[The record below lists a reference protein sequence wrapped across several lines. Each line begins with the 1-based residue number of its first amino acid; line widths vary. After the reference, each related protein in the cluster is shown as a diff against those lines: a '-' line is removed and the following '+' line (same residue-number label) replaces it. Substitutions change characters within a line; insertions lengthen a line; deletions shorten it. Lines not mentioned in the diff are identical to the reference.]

1 LKPTPGAR
9 FISARC
15 PRRRFRIRTT
25 GFALSDRIG
34 IANSA
39 RQCGSPLP
47 RPAPL
52 LLEPSAEQSPFH
64 APVALSVVVR
74 AALVAG
80 HLVSLVA
87 PAFPTLQRV
96 FFVPLPT
103 FEHFRARAP
112 VVPFLFVR
120 ACLPKSFNQG
130 PAPLYV
136 KPVQNRGA
144 VLNNFLH
151 FFLIAERL
159 RVLVIKSPWQ
169 TNPAAGFVQTPPSY
183 DLPPR

>member
-112 VVPFLFVR
+112 LGNQKEVQKVVQYGSAILNGFNIERSRPLIEGFRKTGSHEKKRDDSRNFTS
-120 ACLPKSFNQG
+120 PKQLKMHQSCSHGSYAIEIRCN
-130 PAPLYV
+130 AP
-136 KPVQNRGA
+136 
-144 VLNNFLH
+144 
-151 FFLIAERL
+151 
-159 RVLVIKSPWQ
+159 
-169 TNPAAGFVQTPPSY
+169 
-183 DLPPR
+183 